1 MEPRLGLAWDL
12 TGDGKTAIRA
22 SAGVFHNTRVSGN
35 VNWQASRNPPL
46 QLNPQIFYGTMAT
59 LLQSTGSTFPSTV
72 QGFDKNIETPT
83 LYSYT
88 AGVQRDIGW
97 RTVLDVAYVGSQT
110 DHLLQTI
117 NLNTVPYGARFD
129 PANQDPTRPGN
140 PLPDNFFRPYPGYGD
155 INYFLNNGIAN
166 YNALQV
172 QANRRFSHGLQFGVA
187 YTFSRSRDY
196 TSATETGTTPGRL
209 PTYSDVR
216 EWTYGLSSFDQT
228 HVAVINYTY
237 DLPKVSSLW
246 NNVVVRA
253 VLDDWQISGITAF
266 SSGTPS
272 GVALALQDSATDLTG
287 GGDGTRVV
295 VTGDP
300 VLSRGDR
307 IVHALVR
314 HVRLRASPAW
324 RCRERPQGHHQASR
338 SQQHGHH
345 AVQALPVQR
354 RASERADPMG
364 GLQSLQPHAVQR
376 HRHHR
381 SLCRNR

>member
-1 MEPRLGLAWDL
+1 MADR
-12 TGDGKTAIRA
+12 
-22 SAGVFHNTRVSGN
+22 SSTR
-35 VNWQASRNPPL
+35 
-46 QLNPQIFYGTMAT
+46 
-59 LLQSTGSTFPSTV
+59 
-72 QGFDKNIETPT
+72 PT
-83 LYSYT
+83 SD
-88 AGVQRDIGW
+88 R
-97 RTVLDVAYVGSQT
+97 RR

-253 VLDDWQISGITAF
+253 VLDDWQVSGITAF

-272 GVALALQDSATDLTG
+272 GVTLALQDSATDLTG

-307 IVHALVR
+307 SFTRWFDTSVFA
-314 HVRLRASPAW
+314 
-324 RCRERPQGHHQASR
+324 RPPRGDVGNGHEGHHQASR

-381 SLCRNR
+381 TLRRNR